1 MRLSRLLASLA
12 MAAFAATCAHAGPVR
27 ADHPLLG
34 TWKLPIP
41 DTTCVETYRLRA
53 DGTSLVTSADEV
65 SETEFELADQPS
77 EKGFYKWVD
86 KLTKDNGKKDCSGQ
100 ITEPGHV
107 STFYIS
113 MHPSGDMFF
122 MCEAEDLKACMG
134 PFIRV
139 KGSAI

>member
-12 MAAFAATCAHAGPVR
+12 MAAFTASSAHAGPVR

-34 TWKLPIP
+34 TWKLAVP
-41 DTTCVETYRLRA
+41 DTKCVETYRYRA
-53 DGTSLVTSADEV
+53 DGTSIVTSADEV
-65 SETEFELADQPS
+65 AETEFELADQPS

-100 ITEPGHV
+100 VTEAGHT

-113 MHPSGDMFF
+113 MHSSGDMFV